1 MKVDKLISLDETVVQ
16 RNGNITSDMGGE
28 KVMLSIT
35 NGKYYNLGEIG
46 GEIWGLI
53 ESPIQIRKIVDQLTD
68 SYNVENSV
76 CQEQVLVFLEQLFNE
91 GLIEKR

>member
-1 MKVDKLISLDETVVQ
+1 MDKLISLDETVVQ